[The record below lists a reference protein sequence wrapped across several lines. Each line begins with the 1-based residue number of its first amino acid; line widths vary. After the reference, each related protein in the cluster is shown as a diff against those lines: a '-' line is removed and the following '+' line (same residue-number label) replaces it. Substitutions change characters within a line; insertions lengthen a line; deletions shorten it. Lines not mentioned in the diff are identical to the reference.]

1 MRLYRLICLTLLL
14 ALSSPIWA
22 QQSGADVT
30 VDYNNPKKYIV
41 GGVKLEGNEH
51 FSPEQVLQLSS
62 LQEGMEVTVPSEE
75 MTNIVRRLWAQRFF
89 DDVSIAIDSLVPTRD
104 TAYFKISIVERP
116 RVSRWTFSG
125 VKSGEEKELLE
136 RLNFR
141 RGGEFSEYVAKTS
154 TDIIKRYYKE
164 KGFYNVKVDVN
175 ITVDFDNI
183 LLAHFV
189 ALHVLKN
196 SNGAVKLVKRKRKFS
211 SSAPLRCI

>member
-14 ALSSPIWA
+14 TLSSPIWA

-125 VKSGEEKELLE
+125 VKSGEEK
-136 RLNFR
+136 
-141 RGGEFSEYVAKTS
+141 
-154 TDIIKRYYKE
+154 
-164 KGFYNVKVDVN
+164 
-175 ITVDFDNI
+175 
-183 LLAHFV
+183 
-189 ALHVLKN
+189 
-196 SNGAVKLVKRKRKFS
+196 
-211 SSAPLRCI
+211 